1 MSKPFFVPL
10 HGAWHTSKCF
20 TPLISALVV
29 CPALPS
35 SNATPLPKDWNA
47 DVEAIQTTVSKLV
60 EEHDV
65 VVVMHSFSGLTG
77 GTSLEG
83 LDKQSCTAKGFTG
96 GVIRL
101 VYIAAFL
108 VPEGFQHSP
117 AGTRDNMVPQMKT
130 DMDVRGRLLSAIRAS
145 QIQAGSITILPEDA
159 KDMFYQDVD
168 DATSAKLAKDLQAQ
182 SLGAYWCKTTFAA
195 WRYIPTT
202 YIICKRDVPTTVAAI
217 HWLIDTAKASGP
229 HKIDCVIE
237 VDAGHSPFVSKP
249 QWLADTLLAEANRG
263 L

>member
-1 MSKPFFVPL
+1 MAKPFFVLL
-10 HGAWHTSKCF
+10 HGAWHTPNCF
-20 TPLISALVV
+20 TPLVSALQEAGFDNRVI

-35 SNATPLPKDWNA
+35 SNATPLPTDWNA
-47 DVEAIQTTVSKLV
+47 DVEVIRTTVSKLI
-60 EEHDV
+60 ENHDV

-117 AGTRDNMVPQMKT
+117 GGTRDNMVPQMKT
-130 DMDVRGRLLSAIRAS
+130 DMD
-145 QIQAGSITILPEDA
+145 AGSITILPEDA

-168 DATSAKLAKDLQAQ
+168 DATAAELAKDLQPQ

-202 YIICKRDVPTTVAAI
+202 YIICKRDVPTTVTAI
-217 HWLIDTAKASGP
+217 HWLIETAKASGP
-229 HKIDCVIE
+229 HKIDAVIE
-237 VDAGHSPFVSKP
+237 ADAGHSPFVSKP
-249 QWLADTLLAEANRG
+249 QWLADTLLAEVNRA

>member
-1 MSKPFFVPL
+1 TLSASITYQPVSLAISKPFFVL

-20 TPLISALVV
+20 IPLISALQDPGFDNRVV

-35 SNATPLPKDWNA
+35 SNTAPLPTDWNA
-47 DVEAIQTTVSKLV
+47 DVETIRTTVFKLV
-60 EEHDV
+60 EKHDV

-77 GTSLEG
+77 GTSLER
-83 LDKQSCTAKGFTG
+83 LDKQACKAKGLTG
-96 GVIRL
+96 GAIRL

-117 AGTRDNMVPQMKT
+117 AGTRGNMVPQMKT
-130 DMDVRGRLLSAIRAS
+130 DMD
-145 QIQAGSITILPEDA
+145 AGSITILPEDA

-168 DATSAKLAKDLQAQ
+168 DASAAELAKDLQPQ

-217 HWLIDTAKASGP
+217 HWLIGTAKASGP
-229 HKIDCVIE
+229 HQIDSVIE

-249 QWLADTLLAEANRG
+249 
-263 L
+263 

>member
-1 MSKPFFVPL
+1 MSKPFFVFL
-10 HGAWHTSKCF
+10 HGAWHTPKCF
-20 TPLISALVV
+20 MPLTSALQEAGFENRVV

-35 SNATPLPKDWNA
+35 SNATPLPTDWNA
-47 DVEAIQTTVSKLV
+47 DVETIRTTVSKLV

-65 VVVMHSFSGLTG
+65 VVVMHSFSGF
-77 GTSLEG
+77 
-83 LDKQSCTAKGFTG
+83 AG

-117 AGTRDNMVPQMKT
+117 AGTRGNMVPQMKT
-130 DMDVRGRLLSAIRAS
+130 DMD
-145 QIQAGSITILPEDA
+145 AGSITILPEDA
-159 KDMFYQDVD
+159 KNMFYQDVD
-168 DATSAKLAKDLQAQ
+168 DTTAAELSKDLRPQ
-182 SLGAYWCKTTFAA
+182 SLGAYWGKTTFAA

-229 HKIDCVIE
+229 HQIDSVIE

-249 QWLADTLLAEANRG
+249 QWVADTLIAEVNRT